1 MIIKIDPKATNDIAE
16 IYVYLCETYSARLAD
31 QKITQIYSDI
41 DLLAE
46 HPFMGKSI
54 DGHDQNFRQ
63 FFSNPNVII
72 YDINDKVLEIL
83 HIVDARMDYVKLLV

>member
-1 MIIKIDPKATNDIAE
+1 MRVKIFPKATNDIAY
-16 IYVYLCETYSARLAD
+16 IYAYLCEAYSMRLAD
-31 QKITQIYSDI
+31 EKVAQVYADI

-63 FFSNPNVII
+63 FYSNPNVII
-72 YDINDKVLEIL
+72 YDINDQVLEIL
-83 HIVDARMDYVKLLV
+83 HIVDARMDYVRLLV